1 MSRSVLISIQPEWC
15 KLIAKGTKTLEVRKS
30 CPKLET
36 PFKVYIYCTKGRKK
50 LLDVMVDGET
60 YHGDPVFI
68 KGFPEAFRTKTYELG
83 NGKIIGE
90 FICDKIYRYSTSDAL
105 KEDIEISDIEAVKL
119 SCVPKNKISDYE
131 YSSTGKEFCINNIGL
146 YLWHISNLVIYDT
159 PKELS
164 EFGKIKSPQSWC
176 YVENG
181 DTYEK
186 T

>member
-15 KLIAKGTKTLEVRKS
+15 RLIAKGTKTLEVRKS

-36 PFKVYIYCTKGRKK
+36 PFKVYIYCTKGKKK
-50 LLDVMVDGET
+50 LLDVMVDG
-60 YHGDPVFI
+60 GPIFI
-68 KGFPEAFRTKTYELG
+68 NGFPGSFITKVYKCI

-164 EFGKIKSPQSWC
+164 EFGKIKPPQSWC
-176 YVENG
+176 YIEDG
-181 DTYEK
+181 DKNEM
-186 T
+186 